1 MGVRLRLIIGLIIF
15 VVIYLVRTTNMG
27 IWGGPVP
34 NWEGVRMLPGSIG
47 VLRVACPWV
56 RCRAPPGWLR
66 NFERWVPTFGKPASR
81 INMFHLIFHAPAL
94 AILH

>member
-56 RCRAPPGWLR
+56 RCRAPPG
-66 NFERWVPTFGKPASR
+66 GH
-81 INMFHLIFHAPAL
+81 HLKWQAGRLDPRLKICYEGPYD
-94 AILH
+94 

>member
-56 RCRAPPGWLR
+56 RCRAPPGCVGGSVKELKLKNLEVW
-66 NFERWVPTFGKPASR
+66 G
-81 INMFHLIFHAPAL
+81 
-94 AILH
+94 